1 MWRQLS
7 SLNSTTADQREGV
20 SSRLLTFRPEILNSS
35 RKFSEDRLEIKPDT
49 NELLDE
55 ESWHRIGDSEEIEEF
70 DEFEG
75 ISLQHG
81 ITGVFDIEEFVEII
95 TKQKLDKIV
104 VIAVPPQLNYVDYMV
119 ITTGRSP
126 KQMTAAAEFIRKVF
140 KRRCFQSESL
150 PVIEGKNDKDW
161 IALDIG
167 NIALH
172 IFSSKARK
180 IYDLETL
187 WTCGADFDDLCNQK
201 EDVLSNLMRGHS
213 FPSHQQKS

>member
-7 SLNSTTADQREGV
+7 SRMFMTSRKSFKSYSCKFNATYQHVHNRIVNSTADHEGV

-81 ITGVFDIEEFVEII
+81 ITDVFDIEEFVEIV
-95 TKQKLDKIV
+95 TKQKLDKII

-126 KQMTAAAEFIRKVF
+126 KQMTAAAGDSCLVF
-140 KRRCFQSESL
+140 YFL
-150 PVIEGKNDKDW
+150 IN
-161 IALDIG
+161 
-167 NIALH
+167 
-172 IFSSKARK
+172 F
-180 IYDLETL
+180 
-187 WTCGADFDDLCNQK
+187 
-201 EDVLSNLMRGHS
+201 
-213 FPSHQQKS
+213 SHQL

>member
-7 SLNSTTADQREGV
+7 SRMFMTSRKSFKIYSCKFNSTYQHVHNRIVNSTTADQREGV
-20 SSRLLTFRPEILNSS
+20 SSRLLTFRAEILNSS

-81 ITGVFDIEEFVEII
+81 ITGVFDIEEFVEIV

-126 KQMTAAAEFIRKVF
+126 KQMTAAAGNSCLVF
-140 KRRCFQSESL
+140 
-150 PVIEGKNDKDW
+150 
-161 IALDIG
+161 
-167 NIALH
+167 
-172 IFSSKARK
+172 
-180 IYDLETL
+180 
-187 WTCGADFDDLCNQK
+187 
-201 EDVLSNLMRGHS
+201 NL
-213 FPSHQQKS
+213 